1 MAIISSNNL
10 GRIRKKSGPN
20 VFRKWRNLDVMG
32 VYTSSV
38 RNPRTNAQQLQR
50 TKFSAMSAL
59 AAAFSVATRIGFK
72 NVTNGTKVPP
82 RDHFMKVNFGEVTA
96 STPGTAT
103 IDYTGLLIAAGSL
116 PEVQFGTPTFTNP
129 LEVAVPIND
138 SASIL
143 PGTPDDLVYIFV
155 YSPEAGAGILAAP
168 KVRSDAEITADVPD
182 YWVGQH
188 VHVYGFGISPD
199 GSLTSKSHYLGTGTI
214 S

>member
-38 RNPRTNAQQLQR
+38 RNPRTTKQQLQR
-50 TKFSAMSAL
+50 TKFSTMSRL
-59 AAAFSVATRIGFK
+59 AAAFAVATRLGFR

-82 RDHFMKVNFGEVTA
+82 RDHFMKVNFDYVSA
-96 STPGTAT
+96 SAPGTAT
-103 IDYTGLLIAAGSL
+103 VDYDELKIAAGSL
-116 PEVQFGTPTFTNP
+116 PMVQFGSASFSNP

-138 SASIL
+138 SAIE
-143 PGTPDDLVYIFV
+143 PATADDFVYIYV
-155 YSPEAGAGILAAP
+155 YSPEAGAGILSSP

-182 YWVGQH
+182 FWVGQT
-188 VHVYGFGISPD
+188 VHVYGFAVSPD
-199 GSLTSKSHYLGTGTI
+199 GSLTSKSSYLGQGTI
-214 S
+214 V